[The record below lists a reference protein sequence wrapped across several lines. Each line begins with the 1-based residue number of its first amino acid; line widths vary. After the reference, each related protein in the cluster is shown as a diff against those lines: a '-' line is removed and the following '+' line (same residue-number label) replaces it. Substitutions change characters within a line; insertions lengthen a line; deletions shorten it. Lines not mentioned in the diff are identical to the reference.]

1 MNDYVMY
8 ILCYSFQNNVYLT
21 LKKTIKLFFFLKVGF
36 VLNNLI
42 VLFIIFFYF
51 LNKLYQA
58 SESLLVVFSGFLRYI
73 LANSFFVDNILFYQ
87 SCAKFI
93 IVLWNNILR

>member
-1 MNDYVMY
+1 MY

-51 LNKLYQA
+51 
-58 SESLLVVFSGFLRYI
+58 
-73 LANSFFVDNILFYQ
+73 
-87 SCAKFI
+87 
-93 IVLWNNILR
+93 